1 MRPLAAQ
8 RGFTL
13 LEITV
18 GFALFTALI
27 ALLGSV
33 YASSDGLARQCLA
46 TMSTHEEHR
55 RNLNALANLCRAAA
69 TDKFTGFA
77 TNNTSTAPSFQCVIE
92 ADSGGRVFGPVQ
104 TISWRANKDHAP
116 GVATGELIVTEN
128 SVATV
133 VARHVHGGSFRAT
146 LMGNTLRLTLT
157 TYDAVGSNKPALVS
171 GEVSVALRNTT
182 P

>member
-13 LEITV
+13 FEITI
-18 GFALFTALI
+18 GFTLFTGLI

-33 YASSDGLARQCLA
+33 YASSDGLARQCMA
-46 TMSTHEEHR
+46 TMSAHEEHR
-55 RNLNALANLCRAAA
+55 RNLDALANLCRAAA
-69 TDKFTGFA
+69 TDKFTGFDA
-77 TNNTSTAPSFQCVIE
+77 SNTSTAPSFQCVTGVD
-92 ADSGGRVFGPVQ
+92 AGGRVLGPVQ
-104 TISWRANKDHAP
+104 TISWRANKDAVR
-116 GVATGELIVTEN
+116 GVTTGELVVTVN

-133 VARHVHGGSFRAT
+133 IARHVRGGSFRAT

-157 TYDAVGSNKPALVS
+157 TYDAVSSEKPAMVS
-171 GEVSVALRNTT
+171 GEVSIALRNPT

>member
-1 MRPLAAQ
+1 MRQHAAQ

-13 LEITV
+13 FEITI
-18 GFALFTALI
+18 GFALFTGLI

-33 YASSDGLARQCLA
+33 YASSDGLARQCMS
-46 TMSTHEEHR
+46 TMSAHEEHR
-55 RNLNALANLCRAAA
+55 RNLDALANLCRAAA

-77 TNNTSTAPSFQCVIE
+77 VDNTSTSPSFQCVTG
-92 ADSGGRVFGPVQ
+92 ANAGVRVLGPVQ

-116 GVATGELIVTEN
+116 GVVTGELVVTQN

-133 VARHVHGGSFRAT
+133 VARHVRGGSFRAT

-157 TYDAVGSNKPALVS
+157 TYDAVGDNKPALVS
-171 GEVSVALRNTT
+171 GDVSVALRNT

>member
-1 MRPLAAQ
+1 MRTLAAQ

-18 GFALFTALI
+18 GFVLFTGLI

-33 YASSDGLARQCLA
+33 YASSDGLSRQCMT
-46 TMSTHEEHR
+46 TMSAHEEHR
-55 RNLNALANLCRAAA
+55 RNLDALANLCRDAA

-77 TNNTSTAPSFQCVIE
+77 ANNTSTEPSFQCVIG
-92 ADSGGRVFGPVQ
+92 ADASGRVLGPVQ
-104 TISWRANKDHAP
+104 TISWRANEDHAP
-116 GVATGELIVTEN
+116 GVVTGELIVTQN
-128 SVATV
+128 SAATV
-133 VARHVHGGSFRAT
+133 VARHVVGGSFRAT

-171 GEVSVALRNTT
+171 GEVSVALRNPT